1 MLTLASEQ
9 QQKREKTELVLTKIY
24 NLPPIPKVMKDA
36 LEVLDNPSTSAVSLA
51 GIISKDQGLVTK
63 ILTIAN
69 SPLYGLQRKVTSI
82 DFAVMV
88 LGYTQLRNIISVLS
102 MVESFKNKTDK
113 HLDQK
118 EFWLHSYLTGTAAK
132 RIAEDMDFPNS
143 GEAFI
148 AGFLHDMGISVIHK
162 YFHTNFIEIHKLATE
177 KGINFSEAEFE
188 KLGLNHQQIGNFLAE
203 KWNFPEVLCDA
214 ILNHH
219 NPKDSTTNKILPSIV
234 HLADFMTHKLQ
245 IGHAYWDKDLTL
257 HDSALEVLRFRD
269 QEEADNFIKS
279 YEELFMHQ
287 ANSVRYLV

>member
-1 MLTLASEQ
+1 MLALASEQ
-9 QQKREKTELVLTKIY
+9 QEKREKTELVLSNIY
-24 NLPPIPKVMKDA
+24 NLPPIPKAMKEA
-36 LEVLDNPSTSAVSLA
+36 MELLDNPSTSATALS

-88 LGYTQLRNIISVLS
+88 LGFTQLRNIISVLS

-118 EFWLHSYLTGTAAK
+118 EFWLHSYLTGCAAK
-132 RIAEDMDFPNS
+132 KIAEDMDCPNS

-148 AGFLHDMGISVIHK
+148 AGFLHDMGVSVIHK

-177 KGINFSEAEFE
+177 KGIPFSDAEIE
-188 KLGLNHQQIGNFLAE
+188 KLGLSHQQIGYFLAE
-203 KWNFPEVLCDA
+203 KWNFPEILCDA

-219 NPKDSTTNKILPSIV
+219 NPNASTLNKNLSAVI
-234 HLADFMTHKLQ
+234 HLSDYMTHALQ
-245 IGHAYWDKDLTL
+245 IGHSYWDKDLTL
-257 HDSALEVLRFRD
+257 DLSTLEVLRFRNI
-269 QEEADNFIKS
+269 EEAEVFIKS

-287 ANSVRYLV
+287 ANAVRYLN